1 MKSLKAFFLFGQLYI
16 SLNNMNIIICSDTTM
31 QIELPCLLK
40 KEIKI
45 FIYTF

>member
-1 MKSLKAFFLFGQLYI
+1 MKSLKALFFIRTAI
-16 SLNNMNIIICSDTTM
+16 SLNNMNIIICSDTNM